1 MLSEKG
7 FLKAGER
14 AVFAEPQR
22 VAEVRRSCSLP
33 GEQFETV
40 DTEAMSTLSLDRLPQ
55 DLVTLLALVLSFHG
69 NSQHILRDPLEGGI

>member
-7 FLKAGER
+7 FLKVGER
-14 AVFAEPQR
+14 AGFAEPG
-22 VAEVRRSCSLP
+22 EWLRSCRLP

-69 NSQHILRDPLEGGI
+69 NSQHILRYPLEGGV